1 MIKILLADDHTIF
14 REGLKQIFEDTPDLE
29 VNGEASSPHE
39 ALNILNRTDCDLV
52 LLDISFPGRS
62 GLDILK
68 QIKTIKPKLPV
79 LILSMHPEEDYGVRS
94 LRAGAN
100 GYLTK
105 ASEMDELIKAIR
117 EVARGKRYITPSL
130 ADKLALELSESGIKL
145 PHQRLTDREFQVMC
159 LIASGK
165 RIKDIASLLSLSVKT
180 VDTYRSRILEKM
192 NKKNIAELIHYAI
205 KNDLLD

>member
-14 REGLKQIFEDTPDLE
+14 REGLKQIFEDTPDME
-29 VNGEASSPHE
+29 INGEASSPHE
-39 ALNILNRTDCDLV
+39 AINVLNRTDCDLV

-68 QIKTIKPKLPV
+68 QIKNLKPKLPV
-79 LILSMHPEEDYGVRS
+79 LILSMHPEADYGVRS

-117 EVARGKRYITPSL
+117 KVARGKRYITPPL
-130 ADKLALELSESGIKL
+130 ADKLALELGESGKKL
-145 PHQRLTDREFQVMC
+145 PHERLTDREFQVLC

-165 RIKDIASLLSLSVKT
+165 RIKDIADALSLSVKT
-180 VDTYRSRILEKM
+180 VDTYRSRILKKM
-192 NKKNIAELIHYAI
+192 NLKNNVQLIRYAL
-205 KNDLLD
+205 KNHLVE